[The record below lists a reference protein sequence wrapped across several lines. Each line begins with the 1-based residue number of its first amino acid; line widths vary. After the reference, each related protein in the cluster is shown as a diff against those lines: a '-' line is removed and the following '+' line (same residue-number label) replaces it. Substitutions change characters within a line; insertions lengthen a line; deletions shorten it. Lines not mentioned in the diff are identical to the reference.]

1 MFKNNQNELNK
12 ATFVAW
18 VDKSLD
24 VVLSK
29 RNNKNGIQ
37 VIRIWPFNPK
47 AMDGR
52 TKSNELYNI
61 DCNITSDEDNVEN
74 YDETINDTEGQGED
88 GTIIKLI
95 NIATTT
101 NELL

>member
-1 MFKNNQNELNK
+1 
-12 ATFVAW
+12 
-18 VDKSLD
+18 
-24 VVLSK
+24 
-29 RNNKNGIQ
+29 
-37 VIRIWPFNPK
+37 
-47 AMDGR
+47 MDGR
-52 TKSNELYNI
+52 TKPNELYNI

-74 YDETINDTEGQGED
+74 YDETINDTEGWGED